1 MRVVTAKEGKTLRDF
16 AKSVENNNLIAI
28 FPEHGLSPNEQAA
41 WLKENEGRFIS
52 VITFSPFIVSDAQDL
67 HVMDSDV
74 NIDMGSSVN
83 KVTLV
88 LWRSETIGDVAK
100 DKLKQLRD
108 KSEKAN
114 KEDLQAIIDEAY
126 ELGDSVERVL
136 FIKTIM
142 DKQ

>member
-1 MRVVTAKEGKTLRDF
+1 
-16 AKSVENNNLIAI
+16 
-28 FPEHGLSPNEQAA
+28 
-41 WLKENEGRFIS
+41 
-52 VITFSPFIVSDAQDL
+52 
-67 HVMDSDV
+67 MDSDV